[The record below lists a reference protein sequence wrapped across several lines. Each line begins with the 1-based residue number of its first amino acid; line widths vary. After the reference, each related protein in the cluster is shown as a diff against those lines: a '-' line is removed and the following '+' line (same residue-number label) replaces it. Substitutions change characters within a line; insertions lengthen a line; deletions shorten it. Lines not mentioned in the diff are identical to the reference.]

1 VLTIHSIF
9 VAAKDVDFPACDA
22 AIEVHR
28 PQWFYQSLQLERSLS
43 SSNITGG
50 SPTGDPIASNPNPNS
65 HQQTATQPGLDFEA
79 FGVASEFAELM
90 LNIRMLAKTF
100 RTAND
105 CASAREYQEV
115 LTFLTSTMQKVLS
128 LPLPDPDLLLGA
140 LGHSLGFGAYES
152 IITSACRHALVIHVF
167 AQSSDQQPSPLLLV
181 LTAQHDLLRSLSSLF
196 NQYPSTRGHTAS
208 VRSTNLVLWLLSV
221 GATAPY
227 CPAQHKWFVSRLAD
241 TAADLDIHSW
251 DEMKASLQ
259 QVIWHEYQDDK
270 QHRDIWE
277 EVLALREEEGLHVPA
292 DMIYPSGVGGYDD
305 LGL

>member
-1 VLTIHSIF
+1 
-9 VAAKDVDFPACDA
+9 
-22 AIEVHR
+22 
-28 PQWFYQSLQLERSLS
+28 LS
-43 SSNITGG
+43 STGISGG
-50 SPTGDPIASNPNPNS
+50 SSTGDSIPSNPNPNLN
-65 HQQTATQPGLDFEA
+65 QQPGTLSGLDFEA

-152 IITSACRHALVIHVF
+152 LITSACRHALVVHVF

-181 LTAQHDLLRSLSSLF
+181 STAQHDLLRSLSSLF
-196 NQYPSTRGHTAS
+196 DQYPSTRGQIAS
-208 VRSTNLVLWLLSV
+208 MRSTNLMLWLLSV

-241 TAADLDIHSW
+241 TTADMDIHSW

-270 QHRDIWE
+270 QHRAIWE
-277 EVLALREEEGLHVPA
+277 EVVALREEEGLHVPT
-292 DMIYPSGVGGYDD
+292 DMIYPSAVGNYND
-305 LGL
+305 LELR